1 MTEWAEST
9 LYEGFYDA
17 FQTEFELDLQREGQA
32 DHFKMLLQRG
42 QHSGHLKLTVELLH
56 SEDSCA

>member
-1 MTEWAEST
+1 
-9 LYEGFYDA
+9 
-17 FQTEFELDLQREGQA
+17 
-32 DHFKMLLQRG
+32 MLLQRG